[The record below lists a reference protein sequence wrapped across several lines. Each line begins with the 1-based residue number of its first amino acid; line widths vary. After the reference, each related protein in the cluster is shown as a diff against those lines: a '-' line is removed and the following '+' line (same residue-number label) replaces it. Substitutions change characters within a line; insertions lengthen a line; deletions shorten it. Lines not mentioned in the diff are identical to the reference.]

1 MTNSTPPQKNAD
13 RVTPLS
19 RPLSILP
26 GISVKNRLFKSA
38 MSEQLAD
45 RNHVPTKELIHLY
58 RTWAKG
64 GTGLL
69 VTGNVMID
77 RTALGEPRNVVL
89 DEESDPSLFRKWAEA
104 GRQNS
109 TQIWMQLNHPGKQ
122 IPNFLSTEPVAPSAV
137 PLGNGLEKTFN
148 CPRELTQDEIVN
160 IIRKFAWS
168 AAQAKEFGFT
178 GIQIHAA
185 HGYLI
190 NQFLSPHHNRRND
203 QWGGTLENRLRFLRE
218 VYSAIRGAVGKDFP
232 VGIKLNSAD
241 FQKGGFSEEDSMQ
254 VLQTLQSEGI
264 NLIEISGGN
273 YENPSMVGANV
284 RESTIKREAYFLDY
298 AEKAR
303 ARLQIPVVVTGGFR
317 SAAAMEAALTSKA
330 VDMIGLARPLAVD
343 PHLTH
348 KLLSD
353 GNHKIAL
360 KKLTTGI
367 PSLDF
372 MAMLDVTWYEQQLA
386 RIGSGKPAK
395 PNMSAW
401 ASVLK
406 TLASVSLLSFQRRR
420 A

>member
-1 MTNSTPPQKNAD
+1 MKNSINALKNTD
-13 RVTPLS
+13 RATPLA
-19 RPLSILP
+19 RPLSLLP
-26 GISVKNRLFKSA
+26 GTSVKNRLFKSA

-45 RNHVPTKELIHLY
+45 PNHAPTEELIHLY
-58 RTWAKG
+58 RTWSEG

-69 VTGNVMID
+69 VTGNVMVD

-89 DEESDPSLFRKWAEA
+89 DEKSDLSLFRKWAQT
-104 GRQNS
+104 GRQNG

-122 IPNFLSTEPVAPSAV
+122 TPNFLSTEPVAPSAI
-137 PLGNGLEKTFN
+137 PLANGLEKTFN
-148 CPRELTQDEIVN
+148 RPRELTENEIV
-160 IIRKFAWS
+160 IIIKKFAWA
-168 AAQAKEFGFT
+168 AAQAKELGFT

-218 VYSAIRGAVGKDFP
+218 VYSAIREAVGEDFP
-232 VGIKLNSAD
+232 VGVKLNSAD
-241 FQKGGFSEEDSMQ
+241 FQKGGFSEEESMQ
-254 VLQTLQSEGI
+254 VLKALQDEGI

-284 RESTIKREAYFLDY
+284 KESTIKREAYFIDY

-303 ARLQIPVVVTGGFR
+303 AQLQIPVVVTGGFR
-317 SAAAMEAALTSKA
+317 SAAAMEAALVSNA

-343 PHLTH
+343 PRLSH

-353 GNHKIAL
+353 GNHKITL

-367 PSLDF
+367 PRLDF

-386 RIGSGKPAK
+386 LIGKGKPTK

-401 ASVLK
+401 TSVLK
-406 TLASVSLLSFQRRR
+406 TLTAVGLLSFQRRR

>member
-1 MTNSTPPQKNAD
+1 MKNSSTPSKNAD
-13 RVTPLS
+13 RATPLA
-19 RPLSILP
+19 RPLSILSD
-26 GISVKNRLFKSA
+26 ISVRNRLFKSA

-45 RNHVPTKELIHLY
+45 RNNAPTKELIHLY
-58 RTWAKG
+58 RTWSEG

-89 DEESDPSLFRKWAEA
+89 DEESDPALFRKWAEA
-104 GRQNS
+104 GRHNG

-148 CPRELTQDEIVN
+148 CPRELTQEEIVN
-160 IIRKFAWS
+160 IIKKFAWA

-218 VYSAIRGAVGKDFP
+218 VYSAIRGAVGEDFP

-303 ARLQIPVVVTGGFR
+303 ARLQVPVVVTGGFR
-317 SAAAMEAALTSKA
+317 SAAAMEAALTSNA

-343 PHLTH
+343 PHLSH

-353 GNHKIAL
+353 GSHKIAL

-406 TLASVSLLSFQRRR
+406 TLASVSLLSLQRRR

>member
-1 MTNSTPPQKNAD
+1 MKNSINALKNTD
-13 RVTPLS
+13 RDSPLA

-26 GISVKNRLFKSA
+26 GTSVKNRLFKSA

-45 RNHVPTKELIHLY
+45 PNHAPTEELIHLY
-58 RTWAKG
+58 HTWSEG

-69 VTGNVMID
+69 VTGNVMVD

-89 DEESDPSLFRKWAEA
+89 DEKSDLSLFRKWAQA
-104 GRQNS
+104 GRQNG

-122 IPNFLSTEPVAPSAV
+122 TPNFLSTEPVAPSAI
-137 PLGNGLEKTFN
+137 PLANGLEKTFN
-148 CPRELTQDEIVN
+148 RPRELTENEIV
-160 IIRKFAWS
+160 IIIKKFAWA

-190 NQFLSPHHNRRND
+190 NQFLSPHQNRRND

-218 VYSAIRGAVGKDFP
+218 VYSAIREAVGEDFP
-232 VGIKLNSAD
+232 VGVKLNSAD
-241 FQKGGFSEEDSMQ
+241 FQKGGFSEEESMQ
-254 VLQTLQSEGI
+254 VLKALQDEGI

-284 RESTIKREAYFLDY
+284 KESTIKREAYFLDY

-303 ARLQIPVVVTGGFR
+303 AQLQIPVVVTGGFR
-317 SAAAMEAALTSKA
+317 SAAAMEAALVSNA

-343 PHLTH
+343 PRLSH

-353 GNHKIAL
+353 GNHKITL

-367 PSLDF
+367 PRLDF

-386 RIGSGKPAK
+386 LIGKGKPTK

-401 ASVLK
+401 TSVLK
-406 TLASVSLLSFQRRR
+406 TLTAVGLLSFQRRR